1 MPTGQLTPLQQR
13 VAREIIAYARRENL
27 ETGYH
32 FTKLSLAQKIG
43 ISHNPVEAAL
53 AHLARIGV
61 MTHAPDRGYFLAR
74 PAGELGKLAQQF
86 YRAGDDPLYFKIVDY
101 RLTHR
106 LPNIVNEADL
116 IRLFRTSR
124 GAVRKALSRIQQEGW
139 AERRPGHGWAFLP
152 VIDSHEAYEECFE
165 IRRAIEPAALIS
177 ARFRPDP
184 QALAALKHQ
193 QEFMVKSGCRSMSPI
208 EWADINAC
216 FHETLAAWSHNRFFV
231 QTIRRV
237 NQLRR
242 LAEYKANS
250 RASAPRK
257 AQAEEHVAILVAVEC
272 ADYIGAA
279 ALMRSHL
286 ESARREKAT
295 AVLFR

>member
-1 MPTGQLTPLQQR
+1 MPSTRRSQCRAKPQQYCINTKYYAILKPANLGREPMPTEQLTPLQQR

-61 MTHAPDRGYFLAR
+61 MTHTPDRGYFLAR

-124 GAVRKALSRIQQEGW
+124 GAVRKALSR
-139 AERRPGHGWAFLP
+139 
-152 VIDSHEAYEECFE
+152 
-165 IRRAIEPAALIS
+165 
-177 ARFRPDP
+177 
-184 QALAALKHQ
+184 
-193 QEFMVKSGCRSMSPI
+193 
-208 EWADINAC
+208 
-216 FHETLAAWSHNRFFV
+216 
-231 QTIRRV
+231 
-237 NQLRR
+237 
-242 LAEYKANS
+242 
-250 RASAPRK
+250 
-257 AQAEEHVAILVAVEC
+257 
-272 ADYIGAA
+272 
-279 ALMRSHL
+279 
-286 ESARREKAT
+286 
-295 AVLFR
+295 